1 VGDHVD
7 IASAAVSRVVF
18 RASGA
23 PWVAVTGDRNQADAA
38 AEVDPDAQS
47 GAVSRQLPDLS
58 GDRFLVMRR
67 CLPGPNPE
75 RRNDDR
81 RPEHATAHY

>member
-23 PWVAVTGDRNQADAA
+23 SWVAVTGDRNQADAA

-58 GDRFLVMRR
+58 GDRF
-67 CLPGPNPE
+67 PGHASMPPGTQPE
-75 RRNDDR
+75 TEKR
-81 RPEHATAHY
+81 